1 MGGALFQ
8 VAVARH
14 QAEETLKAINKKFW
28 IPEEW
33 TMSKLEKRI
42 RFVYN
47 NTYTCGLHNIQ

>member
-1 MGGALFQ
+1 MDGALFQ

-14 QAEETLKAINKKFW
+14 QGEETLKAINKRFW

-33 TMSKLEKRI
+33 TMKKLERRI

-47 NTYTCGLHNIQ
+47 NKR